1 MYVCGPTVYNRI
13 HIGNARTF
21 ISFDIIRRYL
31 EWRGYDVTFVQN
43 VTDVDDKIIKRACEE
58 GRSAEELACEY
69 TQLFIDDM
77 HRAGVADPTIRPR
90 ATQEIDTM
98 IELIERLIEGG
109 YAYVSDGDVYF
120 AVRTYNDYGKLSG
133 RNIDDAQAGHREL
146 RGDEATTTETLK
158 DRKRDPL
165 DFALWK
171 TAKMGEPAWDSPWGA
186 GRPGWHIEC
195 SAMSH
200 KYLGTPFDIHG
211 GGSDLIFPHHE
222 NECAQAQAAY
232 GCTFANHWMHSG
244 MLQIANADT
253 GEVEKMS
260 KSLNN
265 FLLLHEA
272 LDIVRPEA
280 LRMLMLQTHYR
291 SPLVFGDARLS
302 EANAALTRIET
313 AVKNVD
319 WMLGRVESSVIE
331 SEDGAG
337 NSEGVSDGEGAT
349 GDGENTHSSIDA
361 DALNRA
367 TQIARD
373 SFTDSM
379 DDDFNA
385 PLALGAIFT
394 LVTELNSATTNKIL
408 TCADV
413 PAVKNARDTIVELMG
428 CFGIDVAG
436 EAESSRNANIGT
448 GGQDANS
455 NANCAGAGASA
466 GEADTSKVDAGMAD
480 DGAHYPDA
488 ILTLAQD
495 ITGYDGSNK
504 ADAAQTLLDARAK
517 ARAEKNWDVADSV
530 RDGLTSLGFKIEDTP
545 QGARVSFEG

>member
-1 MYVCGPTVYNRI
+1 MIKIYDTRLRKKVEFKPLRAGEVRMYVCGPTVYNRI

-31 EWRGYDVTFVQN
+31 EWRGLNVTFVQN
-43 VTDVDDKIIKRACEE
+43 VTDVDDKIIKRAEIE
-58 GRSAEELACEY
+58 KRSAAEVASDY
-69 TQLFIDDM
+69 TQLFIEDM
-77 HRAGVADPTIRPR
+77 HRAGVADPTLRPR
-90 ATQEIDTM
+90 ATEEIDTM
-98 IELIERLIEGG
+98 IELVQRLIDAGHA
-109 YAYVSDGDVYF
+109 YASDGDVYF
-120 AVRTYNDYGKLSG
+120 AVRTYKDYGKLSG
-133 RNIDDAQAGHREL
+133 RNIDEAQAGHREL
-146 RGDEATTTETLK
+146 HGDIATTDTQDLLAE
-158 DRKRDPL
+158 RKHDPL

-171 TAKMGEPAWDSPWGA
+171 AAKPGEPAWESPWGA

-244 MLQIANADT
+244 MLQIANEKT

-265 FLLLHEA
+265 FLLLCEA

-319 WMLGRVESSVIE
+319 WLLENAGG
-331 SEDGAG
+331 GAG
-337 NSEGVSDGEGAT
+337 GGA
-349 GDGENTHSSIDA
+349 GADA
-361 DALNRA
+361 DAQPSGEDAEASNASSSDASAAALTSA
-367 TQIARD
+367 TAGAHD
-373 SFTDSM
+373 AFTTSM

-385 PLALGAIFT
+385 PVALGAIFG
-394 LVTELNSATTNKIL
+394 LVSEINTALANTNHSTAELNALK
-408 TCADV
+408 V
-413 PAVKNARDTIVELMG
+413 ARDEVIDLMN
-428 CFGIDVAG
+428 CFGIDVTK
-436 EAESSRNANIGT
+436 S
-448 GGQDANS
+448 
-455 NANCAGAGASA
+455 GASA
-466 GEADTSKVDAGMAD
+466 GEQEM
-480 DGAHYPDA
+480 GANYPEE
-488 ILTLAQD
+488 ILQLAQE
-495 ITGYDGSNK
+495 IAQYKGSNK
-504 ADAAQTLLDARAK
+504 ADAATALLDARAQ
-517 ARAEKNWDVADSV
+517 ARKDKNWSVADAV
-530 RDGLTSLGFKIEDTP
+530 RDGLLRLGFKIEDTP
-545 QGARVSFEG
+545 QGARVTFEGQSA